1 MKRYTRKNK
10 IRRNK
15 TIKKR
20 VFTDEDFK
28 SNNGFNTA
36 IWGSC
41 MWLFLHTISFNY
53 PVKPTEDVKNN
64 YKSFILNLQ
73 NILPCKICREN
84 LKNNFKTLPLKDSD
98 LENRDAFSR
107 YIYSLH
113 ELINT
118 MLEKKSGLTYEMVRE
133 RFEHFRGISKNTL
146 KNNIISDEIKGI
158 DLITWINLKKNGKY
172 NRNCYRTDVMKSII
186 VNDDDDIKL
195 LSDDDIKTFYQVGN
209 IYFID
214 YEDKE

>member
-53 PVKPTEDVKNN
+53 PVKPTEDVKKN

-84 LKNNFKTLPLKDSD
+84 LKNNFKTLPLKDTD
-98 LENRDAFSR
+98 LENRDSFSR

-146 KNNIISDEIKGI
+146 KNKEKGCTGSLYGVKSKCI
-158 DLITWINLKKNGKY
+158 LKIVPHNTKEDTIQINKKCLKK
-172 NRNCYRTDVMKSII
+172 R
-186 VNDDDDIKL
+186 
-195 LSDDDIKTFYQVGN
+195 
-209 IYFID
+209 
-214 YEDKE
+214 

>member
-53 PVKPTEDVKNN
+53 PVKPTEDVKKN
-64 YKSFILNLQ
+64 YKSFIF
-73 NILPCKICREN
+73 C
-84 LKNNFKTLPLKDSD
+84 
-98 LENRDAFSR
+98 
-107 YIYSLH
+107 
-113 ELINT
+113 
-118 MLEKKSGLTYEMVRE
+118 
-133 RFEHFRGISKNTL
+133 
-146 KNNIISDEIKGI
+146 
-158 DLITWINLKKNGKY
+158 
-172 NRNCYRTDVMKSII
+172 
-186 VNDDDDIKL
+186 IKL
-195 LSDDDIKTFYQVGN
+195 LVQMMGLH
-209 IYFID
+209 
-214 YEDKE
+214 